1 MNKIQGKKKVVDL
14 LATHSL
20 LLSEL
25 DGSMLDLKLSLEDNN
40 HKICRNLA
48 LLLNHLRQKSKN
60 AKRLQKQ
67 ANARVQDSDF
77 IKTKM
82 IYDRIRKK
90 YQVSANDQ
98 QEDIIYLKTT
108 IDEESVFKIFDSK
121 IKEILNITLTKNS
134 QKKSNVDYLLNF
146 IIKECEPY
154 LKLDLQKN
162 SKLKAMILAY
172 YPDRNKDHE
181 DLSGYWIQKCNVI
194 SGVLF
199 EIKKAF
205 PYLWKN

>member
-1 MNKIQGKKKVVDL
+1 MPNICYLLKSNNYFNFSFYFIDIQTQSK
-14 LATHSL
+14 
-20 LLSEL
+20 
-25 DGSMLDLKLSLEDNN
+25 DLKVNMAEIIFIGSFMQS
-40 HKICRNLA
+40 KKQASKC
-48 LLLNHLRQKSKN
+48 KS

-121 IKEILNITLTKNS
+121 TKEILNITLTKNS